1 MWVKYLREIESGAR
15 RLEEGVQRWRLV
27 MTDGRWKGRPG
38 NRVIY
43 KVLSSRRKTLVPVD
57 AKVRKQTEC
66 QTEPPIK

>member
-43 KVLSSRRKTLVPVD
+43 KVLSSRRKTLVPVH
-57 AKVRKQTEC
+57 ARVRKQTEC
-66 QTEPPIK
+66 QAEPPIK